1 MRILVVKL
9 SALGDVVQGLVALGR
24 VRPLAPADL
33 EVEWAVDGRFA
44 GLLVG
49 QPWIARVHPVDFAGW
64 LRGRGLARAREAV
77 SALRAR
83 PFDLVVDLQGRLKSR
98 LIGVAAGAGRRVGY
112 SRAEAVNPWRAG
124 RGYAPPGAPHAVDE
138 YTRVL
143 AAGLG
148 VATPVGGW
156 VDPPAPLFPVAPAE
170 SALLDRALADA
181 GASPAEALVLV
192 LPGGAWPTKLVPVDT
207 LVAAVR
213 PLAAEGMRPVLV
225 WGNAEERRLAES
237 IAAGLEESPGAPRP
251 VVMPKLTLAGLAA
264 LGARVALTV
273 GGDTGPLY
281 VAAAQGSATVSV
293 FGPTP
298 AGRTAPRGPEHVAIQ
313 GAPPCGPCFRRRCP
327 TGHFICLPGVD
338 PAEVTRAARRVLG
351 RAAAGS
357 GRRGPSA

>member
-1 MRILVVKL
+1 MRVLVVKL

-24 VRPLAPADL
+24 VRRLAPADL

-44 GLLVG
+44 GLVEG
-49 QPWIARVHPVDFAGW
+49 HPWIARVHPVDFGGW
-64 LRGRGLARAREAV
+64 LRGRGLTGARDALA
-77 SALRAR
+77 ALRAR

-98 LIGVAAGAGRRVGY
+98 IIGLAAGAPRRVAY
-112 SRAEAVNPWRAG
+112 SRSEAVNPWRAG

-143 AAGLG
+143 AAGLS
-148 VATPVGGW
+148 VSMPVGGW
-156 VDPPAPLFPVAPAE
+156 VEPQAPLFPVRSEEAARLDRVLAEAGVPPAE
-170 SALLDRALADA
+170 
-181 GASPAEALVLV
+181 PLVLV
-192 LPGGAWPTKLVPVDT
+192 LPGGAWPTKLVPVET
-207 LVAAVR
+207 LIAAVR
-213 PLAAEGMRPVLV
+213 PLAAEGIRPVLV
-225 WGNAEERRLAES
+225 WGNAEERRLAEA
-237 IAAGLEESPGAPRP
+237 IAAGLGEPPGAPRP

-264 LGARVALTV
+264 LGARVTLTV

-298 AGRTAPRGPEHVAIQ
+298 AGRTAPRGPAHVAVQ

-338 PAEVTRAARRVLG
+338 PADVTAAARRVLG
-351 RAAAGS
+351 RTGAGP
-357 GRRGPSA
+357 RRG